1 MSAQVLSPAP
11 NSSPLN
17 VPAAPHAWNSAAAV
31 DDNLVD
37 GVITRALR
45 RLHGTDSDWAASHDG
60 TPPAEFRTDVPSAEK
75 RVFPRRNVSGDIPFR
90 CVSVELAAAVAAL
103 QDTLHLAPSHGELID
118 VSQSGIAFLTTQPVE
133 PGHTILVTLPGSGPE
148 PLFVAATIV
157 RQFPIAEG
165 QRKVV
170 CRFNSPIPFE
180 SAYRLG
186 SGNDVDPASVDVSIP
201 PAAVWPFERL
211 D

>member
-1 MSAQVLSPAP
+1 MSAQVLEPVANPSPA
-11 NSSPLN
+11 N
-17 VPAAPHAWNSAAAV
+17 VSAVPRSWDSAAV
-31 DDNLVD
+31 DDNRVN

-45 RLHGTDSDWAASHDG
+45 RIHGADAEAAMSPDDSSPQA
-60 TPPAEFRTDVPSAEK
+60 DVSSAEK
-75 RVFPRRNVSGDIPFR
+75 RFFPRRNVSGDIPFR

-148 PLFVAATIV
+148 PLLVAATIV
-157 RQFPIAEG
+157 RQFPIADG

-186 SGNDVDPASVDVSIP
+186 SGNEVDPASVEISVP
-201 PAAVWPFERL
+201 PAAVWPFDRL

>member
-11 NSSPLN
+11 NPSSLN
-17 VPAAPHAWNSAAAV
+17 GPTAPHAWNSATAV

-60 TPPAEFRTDVPSAEK
+60 TPPDEFRTDVPSAEK

-133 PGHTILVTLPGSGPE
+133 PGHTILVTLPGTGPE
-148 PLFVAATIV
+148 PLLVAATIV
-157 RQFPIAEG
+157 RQFPIADG

-186 SGNDVDPASVDVSIP
+186 SGNDVDPASVDVSVP

>member
-1 MSAQVLSPAP
+1 
-11 NSSPLN
+11 
-17 VPAAPHAWNSAAAV
+17 
-31 DDNLVD
+31 
-37 GVITRALR
+37 
-45 RLHGTDSDWAASHDG
+45 
-60 TPPAEFRTDVPSAEK
+60 
-75 RVFPRRNVSGDIPFR
+75 
-90 CVSVELAAAVAAL
+90 LAAAVAAL
-103 QDTLHLAPSHGELID
+103 QDTLHLTPSHGELID

-133 PGHTILVTLPGSGPE
+133 PGHTILVTLPGTEPE

-157 RQFPIAEG
+157 RQFPIADG

-186 SGNDVDPASVDVSIP
+186 SGNEVDPASMEISAP
-201 PAAVWPFERL
+201 TAAVWPFDRL

>member
-11 NSSPLN
+11 NPSPLN
-17 VPAAPHAWNSAAAV
+17 VPTVPHAWNSATGV

-60 TPPAEFRTDVPSAEK
+60 TPTDEFRTDVPSAEK

>member
-1 MSAQVLSPAP
+1 MSAQVLSPTLNP
-11 NSSPLN
+11 SPAN
-17 VPAAPHAWNSAAAV
+17 VSAVPHVWESAATV
-31 DDNLVD
+31 DDKLVD

-45 RLHGTDSDWAASHDG
+45 RIHGAGSVQEV
-60 TPPAEFRTDVPSAEK
+60 TPPTTFSGEPDARVQSAEK

-103 QDTLHLAPSHGELID
+103 QDTLHLTPSHGELID

-133 PGHTILVTLPGSGPE
+133 PGHTILVTLPGTEPE

-157 RQFPIAEG
+157 RQFPIADG

-186 SGNDVDPASVDVSIP
+186 SGNEVDPASMEISAP
-201 PAAVWPFERL
+201 TAAVWPFDRL